1 MKKLT
6 LAVVVAAAICFGL
19 GQIGLFGDL
28 LGTSTMQTPVAPASP
43 TDVLGTAFAEQRSGL
58 QVTGEGVVT
67 KLLADDTEG
76 SRHQRFILT
85 LSTGQT
91 LLVAHNMDLAPRLNL
106 LEVGDTVA
114 FNGVYEW
121 NSQGGV
127 LHWTHHDP
135 SGRHEAGWLQHNG
148 LIFE

>member
-6 LAVVVAAAICFGL
+6 LAAVVAAAICFGL
-19 GQIGLFGDL
+19 GRIGLFGDL
-28 LGTSTMQTPVAPASP
+28 AGTLTGQSQVMPEGT
-43 TDVLGTAFAEQRSGL
+43 TDVLGTAFARQISGI

-67 KLLADDTEG
+67 KLLADDLEG
-76 SRHQRFILT
+76 SRHQRFILK

-135 SGRHEAGWLQHNG
+135 SGRHQAGWLQHNG